1 MMEEIEEYDPLT
13 APDAEAWLG
22 LDEAVRIALVLAYH
36 DDEGARAGNEYLH
49 ATIHTVVENQ
59 LAMGQPPEVLDAYE
73 RLAEGGLD
81 RHDVIHA
88 IGSVLAGH
96 LLGAAGGSVKGPDA
110 AAAYANDL
118 KDLTAASW
126 LDMFKDA

>member
-1 MMEEIEEYDPLT
+1 MAEIAEYDPLT
-13 APDAEAWLG
+13 PPDAEAWLG
-22 LDEAVRIALVLAYH
+22 LDEGVRIAMVIAWH
-36 DDEGARAGNEYLH
+36 ADEGAHVGNEYLH

-59 LAMGQPPEVLDAYE
+59 LAMGEPPDVLDARN
-73 RLAEGGLD
+73 RLATGGLD

-88 IGSVLAGH
+88 IGSVLAEH

-110 AAAYANDL
+110 AAAYVEDL

-126 LDMFKDA
+126 LDMFRDP